1 MRRPWK
7 LFAVIILLTVSAAF
21 VNWPKIPSATKIGS
35 FPVGQY
41 FQGSKIDFEIFGN
54 KITRDLE
61 FKEGLDLAGGTALTL
76 QVDMSSTPIEK
87 RQSDLEVATGIIER
101 RVNSLGVAETNVQAV
116 RSGEN
121 YRILVEL
128 PGVTDINQAKDLVGK
143 TAQLELRELTVEAP
157 TPLPCEAIVM
167 SNTKPTGINGADFKS
182 AQADFQRG
190 QNGQALASEPVVNFT
205 LTDDGSKKF
214 ADLTKRLTG
223 KQLPIFLDQSCIS
236 APVVQGEIPNGSGI
250 ISGSFTSDSA
260 KTLAAQLNA
269 GALPE
274 SISILEQH
282 TSGASLGDQAVQR
295 SFLAGILGLLMIA
308 LFMIGSYGRYGV
320 IATIALFLYSLI
332 VLAVFKLIPV
342 TLSLAGIAGFILS
355 VGMAVDA
362 NILIFERLKEELRA
376 GKHTDVATELGF
388 NRAWPSIRDSNI
400 STMVTSVILLYL
412 TSSFVK
418 GFALTLLIG
427 VIISMFTAITVTRT
441 LLRMFLKY

>member
-1 MRRPWK
+1 MKRPWK
-7 LFAVIILLTVSAAF
+7 LFSVIVILALFAVF
-21 VNWPKIPSATKIGS
+21 VNWPKIPSDAKLGGLS
-35 FPVGQY
+35 LGQY
-41 FQGSKIDFEIFGN
+41 FQGSKIDLEAFGF
-54 KITRDLE
+54 KINRDLG

-76 QVDMSSTPIEK
+76 KVDMSNTPQEK
-87 RQSDLEVATGIIER
+87 RQADLDVATAIIEK
-101 RVNSLGVAETNVQAV
+101 RVNSLGVAETNVQSQ
-116 RSGEN
+116 RSVDE

-143 TAQLELRELTVEAP
+143 TAQLELRELTVDTP
-157 TPLPCEAIVM
+157 VPLPCESITM
-167 SNTKPTGINGADFKS
+167 QNTKPTGINGGDFKS
-182 AQADFQRG
+182 ATADFQRNSSG
-190 QNGQALASEPVVNFT
+190 QNIASEPVVNFV

-214 ADLTKRLTG
+214 ADLTKRLLG

-236 APVVQGEIPNGSGI
+236 APTVQGEIPNGSGV
-250 ISGSFTSDSA
+250 ISGNFTVDSA

-274 SISILEQH
+274 SISIIEQR
-282 TSGASLGDQAVQR
+282 TRGASLGDQAVQR
-295 SFLAGILGLLMIA
+295 SFLAGALGLLVIA
-308 LFMIGSYGRYGV
+308 LFMIGSYGRYG
-320 IATIALFLYSLI
+320 ILATAGLLLYSLM
-332 VLAVFKLIPV
+332 VLAVFRLIPV

-376 GKHTDVATELGF
+376 GKSKDVATELGF

-418 GFALTLLIG
+418 GFALTLLLG
-427 VIISMFTAITVTRT
+427 VVISMFTAITVTRT